1 MCRLSKIKEIFDFIE
16 ICFIFVLR
24 TFNKVIM
31 NSVKNLPTTCPACGG
46 VLHIQTMG
54 CEACGTRIEGVFPLI
69 KLNQLSN
76 EELRF
81 VLDFVMC
88 SGSLKEMAAKLKLS
102 YPTVRNRL
110 DDIIAVLKQED
121 E

>member
-1 MCRLSKIKEIFDFIE
+1 LILLK
-16 ICFIFVLR
+16 FVF
-24 TFNKVIM
+24 TFVPETLNKVIM
-31 NSVKNLPTTCPACGG
+31 NSIKKLPTTCPACGG
-46 VLHIQTMG
+46 VLHIQAMG
-54 CEACGTRIEGVFPLI
+54 CEACGTRIEGVFSLI
-69 KLNQLSN
+69 KLNQLSS